1 MSDSHDQ
8 SYYEIALTNRQVLS
22 IFVGLL
28 VCMLVSFL
36 GGVWLGQNA
45 DQSVKVASTQ
55 AIVAA
60 DGTDAP
66 LERLDF
72 FSRSEAANGPS
83 ARTDDAPEQA
93 PEPASAGKQP
103 AASSPAASGEAPG
116 KGAPQAPNQA
126 ARRPKA
132 EPVVVATQ
140 DSIVIQVFS
149 SNEEAQ
155 ARRVVDQLRARGYPA
170 LLSPVDVSGRTLHR
184 VRIGPYTDRDEAE
197 VVAESVR
204 RAFDFETWITN

>member
-1 MSDSHDQ
+1 MSESHDQ

-28 VCMLVSFL
+28 VCMLVAFL

-45 DQSVKVASTQ
+45 DRSVKVASTQ

-60 DGTDAP
+60 DGSDAP

-72 FSRSEAANGPS
+72 FNRSEASPTSLA
-83 ARTDDAPEQA
+83 QA
-93 PEPASAGKQP
+93 EATPDQKPEPVPVRKQP
-103 AASSPAASGEAPG
+103 VAASPPPSEEVPTRSAQPG
-116 KGAPQAPNQA
+116 PTAA
-126 ARRPKA
+126 ARRPPA
-132 EPVVVATQ
+132 EPVTIATP
-140 DSIVIQVFS
+140 DSVVIQVFS